1 METMSLLQDIPATI
15 RVFLVFAFV
24 LFTIRKKCSLGT
36 AFLLGAVV
44 LGLMFGLGPQAIVAA
59 AWTSVIYP
67 KTLLLAVIVSLILIL
82 SSSMATAGQMK
93 RLLANFEGL
102 VAAPKINLVV
112 FPALIGLLPMPGGA
126 VFSAPMVKELGNNTS
141 LGPDSL
147 SYINYWFRHIWEYWW
162 PLYPGVLL
170 TTALADVNLWTF
182 VTFMCPLTVAA
193 FLFGYIPL
201 RGIASSELSPRAVT
215 RPSVKPFF
223 LELIPIIIVIVL
235 GLGIG
240 LGFSL
245 AAPACAVSKEAGLI
259 IALCIAIGWIWRQN
273 RFDGTRIRKLL
284 TDPHIMGMIYM
295 VIAIFVFKGMM
306 EGSHAV
312 EIINNEFTML
322 HIPLAV
328 VAMLLPF
335 LVGGVVG
342 ITIAFVGSTFPILIA
357 LISAYGETQYMMAYM
372 MLALAC
378 GFAGVILSPLHL
390 CLLLSNQYFGTTLG
404 AVYKRL
410 WLPSLCFVVLSV
422 GYFFILRRL
431 LS

>member
-1 METMSLLQDIPATI
+1 MSLLYDIPAII
-15 RVFLVFAFV
+15 RIFLVFVFV
-24 LFTIRKKCSLGT
+24 LFTIAKKCSLGT

-44 LGLMFGLGPQAIVAA
+44 LGLMFGLGPYAIASA
-59 AWTSVIYP
+59 AWHSVIYP
-67 KTLLLAVIVSLILIL
+67 KTLSLAVIVSLILVL
-82 SSSMATAGQMK
+82 SSSMEAAGQMQ

-102 VAAPKINLVV
+102 VSAPRINLVV

-141 LGPDSL
+141 LSPASL

-170 TTALADVNLWTF
+170 ATALSDVNLWTF

-193 FLFGYIPL
+193 FFFGYIPL
-201 RGIASSELSPRAVT
+201 RGLTLSGINHRAVP
-215 RPSVKPFF
+215 RPSIKPFF
-223 LELIPIIIVIVL
+223 LELIPILIVIVL
-235 GLGIG
+235 GLSIGIG
-240 LGFSL
+240 LSVAVPG
-245 AAPACAVSKEAGLI
+245 CAVSKEMGLI

-273 RFDGTRIRKLL
+273 EFDGPRIRKLL
-284 TDPHIMGMIYM
+284 TDPHIMSMIYM
-295 VIAIFVFKGMM
+295 VGAIFVFKGMM

-312 EIINNEFTML
+312 EIINNEFALL
-322 HIPLAV
+322 HIPLV
-328 VAMLLPF
+328 VIAMLLPF

-357 LISAYGETQYMMAYM
+357 LISAYGETHYMMAYM

-378 GFAGVILSPLHL
+378 GFVGVILSPLHL

-404 AVYKRL
+404 AVYRKL
-410 WLPSLCFVVLSV
+410 WLPSVCFAMLSV